1 MAKILLDAPIGA
13 IAGSISKHQQVIYRT
28 RNGRTH
34 AYVVTHPNE
43 QPQSE
48 TQKRNS
54 SLFGVISKQAY
65 AEMADPEKRAEW
77 EKEFVAYTKRRNPSY
92 KRSESSNDHQP
103 YSSRRKTVITT
114 LYGFIF
120 HTLYTRFKEQTTPT
134 EQPSPND

>member
-1 MAKILLDAPIGA
+1 MAKILLDAPVAA
-13 IAGSISKHQQVIYRT
+13 IAGAISKHQNVIYRT

-54 SLFGVISKQAY
+54 SIFGAISKQVH
-65 AEMADPEKRAEW
+65 AEMADPVKRAEW
-77 EKEFVAYTKRRNPSY
+77 EQAFAEYTKHHNPSY
-92 KRSESSNDHQP
+92 KRPASSNEHKP
-103 YSSRRKTVITT
+103 YSSRRKSVITT

-120 HTLYTRFKEQTTPT
+120 RTLHEQSKEQPIN
-134 EQPSPND
+134 S

>member
-1 MAKILLDAPIGA
+1 MAKILLDAPVGA

-54 SLFGVISKQAY
+54 SLFGVISKQVH
-65 AEMADPEKRAEW
+65 AEMADPAKRAEW
-77 EKEFVAYTKRRNPSY
+77 EKAFAAYTNKRNPSY
-92 KRSESSNDHQP
+92 KRSESSNDHLP
-103 YSSRRKTVITT
+103 YSSRRKPVITT

-120 HTLYTRFKEQTTPT
+120 HTLYAQSKEQ
-134 EQPSPND
+134 E